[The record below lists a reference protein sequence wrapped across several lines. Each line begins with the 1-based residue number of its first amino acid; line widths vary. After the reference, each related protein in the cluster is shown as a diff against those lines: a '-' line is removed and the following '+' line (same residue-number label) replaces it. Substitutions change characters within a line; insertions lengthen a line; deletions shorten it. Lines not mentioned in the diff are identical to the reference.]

1 MKKIYVYTNTNC
13 RRRLLDANKLK
24 LYFNKNNYTLVKKPE
39 DSDFIIYITCAYRNE
54 ITNDTL
60 TKFKDLQKYKAE
72 LIVAGC
78 LPVIEEIKL
87 NQIFKGKTISTKNL
101 DKIDVI
107 FPNNK
112 IKFSSLTDSE
122 SISQEQYINHH
133 EENYKLKNF
142 PFLNKYYNYFKEN
155 FIFYLLNKHLLIYLF
170 PSKTDFYHVR
180 ISWGCMGNCSYCG
193 IKKAIGAL
201 KSKPINECIDDF
213 EKGLKAKYKMF
224 VITAD
229 DVGAFGVDIGSN
241 FPILLD
247 KLTSFEG
254 EYEISVQDLDP
265 RWVVKYIDELE
276 PIFKKG
282 KITSVNIALQSGC
295 DKILKL
301 MNRYHDI
308 EKIKESL
315 IRLKNCSTKL
325 SLDTHFILGFPT
337 ETDKDFLQT
346 IDFIKI
352 IDFDMGFIYRFS
364 CKTGTEAEKIE
375 PKVSNDDII
384 KRMNYAKK
392 LLKNHEYKVI
402 TLSKNSYYTFYKTK

>member
-13 RRRLLDANKLK
+13 RRRLLDANKLQ
-24 LYFNKNNYTLVKKPE
+24 LYFYKNNYTLVKKPK

-60 TKFKDLQKYKAE
+60 TKIKDFQKYKAE

-112 IKFSSLTDSE
+112 IKFSSLTDAE
-122 SISQEQYINHH
+122 AISPEQYITYH

-170 PSKTDFYHVR
+170 PSKPDFYHVR

-193 IKKAIGAL
+193 IKKAIGTL
-201 KSKPINECIDDF
+201 KSKPINECVYDF
-213 EKGLKAKYKMF
+213 EKGLKSKYKMF

-241 FPILLD
+241 FPTLLD

-295 DKILKL
+295 EKILKL

-315 IRLKNCSTKL
+315 IRLKNSSTKL

-337 ETDKDFLQT
+337 ETDDDFLQT
-346 IDFIKI
+346 IDYIKK
-352 IDFDMGFIYRFS
+352 IDFNMGFIYRFS

-375 PKVSNDDII
+375 PKVSDDDVI
-384 KRMNYAKK
+384 KRMNCAKK
-392 LLKNHEYKVI
+392 LLKNQEYKVI
-402 TLSKNSYYTFYKTK
+402 TLSKNSFYTFYKTK